1 MLFIHFQKA
10 VVELVAK
17 TAARVATGTIHAC
30 NFTIQVH
37 QERTALP
44 VGAIGC
50 DCAPVW
56 D

>member
-30 NFTIQVH
+30 RFTIGVL

-44 VGAIGC
+44 MGAVGWHC
-50 DCAPVW
+50 
-56 D
+56 